1 MKVQIPL
8 SIESDLLKQ
17 VEDTEG
23 KNRSQKIVN
32 LVALGLKTLCDHPQ
46 PVTEKKERVKFRS
59 LFQPPHVEQTTKTV

>member
-8 SIESDLLKQ
+8 SIETDLLKQ

-32 LVALGLKTLCDHPQ
+32 LVELGLKT
-46 PVTEKKERVKFRS
+46 VNRE
-59 LFQPPHVEQTTKTV
+59 